1 MAEAETVALD
11 LTCAESG
18 RSPRARERWRLMFA
32 NIAEVVNY
40 CPACAARE
48 QFNWP
53 QDELPSA

>member
-1 MAEAETVALD
+1 MPDRDTAALN
-11 LTCAESG
+11 LTCAECG
-18 RSPRARERWRLMFA
+18 RSPRAGETWRLMFA
-32 NIAEVVNY
+32 DISEVVIY